1 MSAATRTQYTDVPPN
16 VIVESWFPQPSVIP
30 QVDAVIHHGG
40 NNSFTECLYFGKPAI
55 IMPYVWD
62 GHDNATRVEETGHGF
77 KMPRYDWTDAELIAK
92 IEACLTDPAMKAKLA
107 ATSAHMQA
115 QNGPAKA
122 AGCWKGCCEACASAP
137 HLYEASTRT
146 DLVDWGVQPDALEGA
161 SHSTG
166 RLVHKGPNN
175 QPESGIWVCTPG
187 RWRLSIPRD
196 EFCHFV
202 AGRATYR
209 SDDGEVIEVAPGTV
223 VMFPAGWT
231 GECTVHETIRNIYML
246 A

>member
-1 MSAATRTQYTDVPPN
+1 MPPN
-16 VIVESWFPQPSVIP
+16 VVIDSWFPQPSVIP

-62 GHDNATRVEETGHGF
+62 GHDNAMRVQETGHGF
-77 KMPRYDWTDAELIAK
+77 KLARYDWTEAELLAK
-92 IEACLTDPAMKAKLA
+92 IESCLTDPAMKALA

-115 QNGPAKA
+115 QNGPEKA
-122 AGCWKGCCEACASAP
+122 ARLLEGLCDATSTSAP
-137 HLYEASTRT
+137 HIHEASTYA
-146 DLVDWGVQPDALEGA
+146 DLVDWGPQPDAIEA
-161 SHSTG
+161 QSHSTG
-166 RLVHKGPNN
+166 RLVHKGPDN

-187 RWRLSIPRD
+187 AGRLSIPRD

-209 SDDGEVIEVAPGTV
+209 SDTGEVIEVAPGTL

-231 GECTVHETIRNIYML
+231 GECTVHETMRNIYML
-246 A
+246 V

>member
-1 MSAATRTQYTDVPPN
+1 MPEVP
-16 VIVESWFPQPSVIP
+16 S
-30 QVDAVIHHGG
+30 
-40 NNSFTECLYFGKPAI
+40 
-55 IMPYVWD
+55 
-62 GHDNATRVEETGHGF
+62 
-77 KMPRYDWTDAELIAK
+77 
-92 IEACLTDPAMKAKLA
+92 
-107 ATSAHMQA
+107 
-115 QNGPAKA
+115 
-122 AGCWKGCCEACASAP
+122 SAP
-137 HLYEASTRT
+137 HLARASTRD
-146 DLVDWGVQPDALEGA
+146 DLVDWGAQPNALDGA

-209 SDDGEVIEVAPGTV
+209 SDGGETIEVTPGTV
-223 VMFPAGWT
+223 VMFPGGWS
-231 GECTVHETIRNIYML
+231 GECTVHETMRNLYML